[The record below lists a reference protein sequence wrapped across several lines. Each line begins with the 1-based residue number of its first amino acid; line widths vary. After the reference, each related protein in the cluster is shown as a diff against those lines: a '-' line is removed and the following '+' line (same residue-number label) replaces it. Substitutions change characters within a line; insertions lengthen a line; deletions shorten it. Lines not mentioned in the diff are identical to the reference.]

1 MREPLALLRPM
12 AALAAMLA
20 GPVGATGLEI
30 DVAGDAQGTIVI
42 DLFEQSAPLH
52 VERITTLAG
61 EGAYDEVVFHRVID
75 GFMAQT
81 GDVEFGRMG
90 QDMRYAGRGGSQ
102 YPDLPAEFSDEI
114 SFERGMIGMA
124 RSNDP
129 NSANSQFFIMF
140 EPAPHLDGQYT
151 IVGQVVEGME
161 IVDVIRRGRGRN
173 GAVVGEPDRM
183 TALRVREDDP
193 VPPPPP
199 EEEEE
204 AELE

>member
-1 MREPLALLRPM
+1 
-12 AALAAMLA
+12 
-20 GPVGATGLEI
+20 
-30 DVAGDAQGTIVI
+30 
-42 DLFEQSAPLH
+42 
-52 VERITTLAG
+52 
-61 EGAYDEVVFHRVID
+61 
-75 GFMAQT
+75 MAQT
-81 GDVEFGRMG
+81 GDVEFGRIG

-161 IVDVIRRGRGRN
+161 IVDLIRRGRGRN

-183 TALRVREDDP
+183 VALRVREDDP
-193 VPPPPP
+193 VPPPP
-199 EEEEE
+199 EEDAEV
-204 AELE
+204 ELE

>member
-1 MREPLALLRPM
+1 MRKALLGS
-12 AALAAMLA
+12 ALLAAQTLLA
-20 GPVGATGLEI
+20 AAPVAATGLEI
-30 DVAGDAQGTIVI
+30 DLEGEAQGTIVI
-42 DLFEQSAPLH
+42 DLFEETAPLH

-61 EGAYDEVVFHRVID
+61 EGAYDDVVFHRVID

-81 GDVEFGRMG
+81 GDVEFGRLG

-102 YPDLPAEFSDEI
+102 YPDLPAEFSDEV

-140 EPAPHLDGQYT
+140 GPAPHLDGGYT

-161 IVDVIRRGRGRN
+161 IVDLIRRGRGRN
-173 GAVVGEPDRM
+173 GSVVGEPDRM
-183 TALRVREDDP
+183 VALRVRDDDP
-193 VPPPPP
+193 VAPPP
-199 EEEEE
+199 EEDDEV
-204 AELE
+204 ELE

>member
-1 MREPLALLRPM
+1 LV
-12 AALAAMLA
+12 A
-20 GPVGATGLEI
+20 GQVGATGLEI
-30 DVAGDAQGTIVI
+30 DLEGEAQGTVII
-42 DLFEQSAPLH
+42 DLFEDTAPLH
-52 VERITTLAG
+52 VERISTLVS
-61 EGAYDEVVFHRVID
+61 EGAYEDIVFHRVID

-81 GDVEFGRMG
+81 GDVEFGRLG

-140 EPAPHLDGQYT
+140 GPAPHLDGQYT

-161 IVDVIRRGRGRN
+161 VVDVIRRGGGRN

-183 TALRVREDDP
+183 VALRLREDDP